1 MPGHHGQMSLDGV
14 PEELSRDDCLSRLLG
29 RHRGRI
35 GLSLRSL
42 PTILPVTY
50 AVEGDGV
57 VVSTMATAHVR
68 SAVYDNVVTFQVDD
82 VDART
87 EQRWSVSVTGIARP
101 SGPGAGDPWSV
112 GGPAV
117 RSPVVPLSASIPTVM
132 MHGVLL

>member
-1 MPGHHGQMSLDGV
+1 MSPDGA

-29 RHRGRI
+29 SHRGRI

-42 PTILPVTY
+42 PTILPVSY
-50 AVEGDGV
+50 AVEEGGV
-57 VVSTMATAHVR
+57 VVTAMAAAHVL

-87 EQRWSVSVTGIARP
+87 DERWSVSVTGIARP
-101 SGPGAGDPWSV
+101 AGPGAGHPPL
-112 GGPAV
+112 GGQAG
-117 RSPVVPLSASIPTVM
+117 RSTVVPLAAAIPIAM